1 MTPLDVINA
10 ARVAIQDT
18 RVGFYRYSDTDML
31 TFVNQTLT
39 RMAVLRPDLFSVIE
53 EWALVPETVLQ
64 SCPADSQRLVEIFN
78 VVGEN
83 AVQEVSRDV
92 FDQNYPSWIKDGPG
106 TPVNFMRHIRNPNKF
121 FVYPRPSTCCKVLGE
136 YVQIPPA
143 YALEEEIQVL
153 PASYFAAL
161 VDGTVYV
168 AESIDN
174 EHVNSGRAKL
184 AQEMFLQQLQVG
196 LQTRLVT
203 DTESGGLKAG
213 DDPKRPEVM

>member
-1 MTPLDVINA
+1 
-10 ARVAIQDT
+10 
-18 RVGFYRYSDTDML
+18 
-31 TFVNQTLT
+31 
-39 RMAVLRPDLFSVIE
+39 
-53 EWALVPETVLQ
+53 
-64 SCPADSQRLVEIFN
+64 VEIFN
-78 VVGEN
+78 VVDEN

-121 FVYPRPSTCCKVLGE
+121 FVYPRPSTCCRVLGE

-184 AQEMFLQQLQVG
+184 AQDMFLQQLQVG

>member
-1 MTPLDVINA
+1 MTPLDVITA

-18 RVGFYRYSDTDML
+18 RVGFYRYSDADML

-39 RMAVLRPDLFSVIE
+39 RMAVLRPDLFSVIT
-53 EWALVPETVLQ
+53 EWDLTPETVLQ
-64 SCPADSQRLVEIFN
+64 SCPPDSQRLVEIFN

-83 AVQEVSRDV
+83 AVQEVSRDM
-92 FDQNYPSWIKDGPG
+92 FDQSYPQWVNDGPA
-106 TPVNFMRHIRNPNKF
+106 TPINFMRHTRNPNKF
-121 FVYPRPSTCCKVLGE
+121 FVYPRPTTCCKVLGE
-136 YVQIPPA
+136 YIQIPPA

-184 AQEMFLQQLQVG
+184 AQDMFLQQLQAG
-196 LQTRLVT
+196 LQTRTVT
-203 DTESGGLKAG
+203 DLESGNMRAA
-213 DDPKRPEVM
+213 DDPKRPEVF